1 MKIRDKKRC
10 EEIRK
15 GRCCELRKKLLMSM
29 LHNGEAEYSELHLHL
44 GKFSEAADNNL

>member
-1 MKIRDKKRC
+1 MKIRDKRC

-15 GRCCELRKKLLMSM
+15 GKCELRKKLLMSM
-29 LHNGEAEYSELHLHL
+29 LHNGEAECSELYLHL